1 MGKSHNINTYSDE
14 YADNVATYDYEIKNV
29 KRGKKKKVAKHKQ
42 YQGGELENL
51 KIGKGETEEKSF
63 NGTTDWAALR
73 TKYFTVAII
82 PENKKTIVQQ

>member
-42 YQGGELENL
+42 Y
-51 KIGKGETEEKSF
+51 KKWEEDS
-63 NGTTDWAALR
+63 
-73 TKYFTVAII
+73 Y
-82 PENKKTIVQQ
+82 